1 MINVSKLY
9 CGLGGQSD
17 DLRYR
22 KDRVVGPVIA
32 YNCTRRCNLRCRH
45 CYSASDAGCGE
56 HEMSTDQAKR
66 FLAQIKEA
74 QVPVCLFSG
83 GEPMLRQDLF
93 ELLAEA
99 QWIGLPTVIS
109 TNGTRI
115 DADTAQRLHELAL
128 RYIGI
133 SLDGQ
138 EPFHDK
144 FRQVQGSFRAALTG
158 IENCR
163 QAGLRTGLRF
173 TVTQANADQVPAVF
187 DIARDTGIRR
197 ICFYHLVRSG
207 RAAQLHEPGP
217 DREQT
222 RQVLDT
228 ILDKTRAWVERDLVE
243 EVLTVGNHADG
254 PYLLLRMK
262 RERHPGFEQARD
274 LLLANGGNRVGDKIA
289 CVAWDGTVYPD
300 QFWRNYPLGNV
311 TERPFGEIWS
321 NMTDPVLRRLRAKD
335 AFADP
340 RCLKC
345 QWFRLCKG
353 NYRFLDSDPSDAHWR
368 NEPACY
374 LMDEE
379 IGTSGTLRM
388 CATRASGGTPKLV

>member
-22 KDRVVGPVIA
+22 KGRDVGPVVA
-32 YNCTRRCNLRCRH
+32 YNCTKRCNLRCRH
-45 CYSASDAGCGE
+45 CYSVSDGGVAE
-56 HEMSTDQAKR
+56 REMTTDQAKG
-66 FLAQIKEA
+66 FLAQLRDA
-74 QVPVCLFSG
+74 GAPVCLFSG
-83 GEPMLRQDLF
+83 GEPLLRPDLF

-99 QWIGLPTVIS
+99 KRIGLPTVIS
-109 TNGTRI
+109 TNGTQI
-115 DADTAQRLHELAL
+115 DADITRRLHDLSL
-128 RYIGI
+128 RYVGI

-138 EPFHDK
+138 EPFHDR
-144 FRQVQGSFRAALTG
+144 FRQVQGSFQAALNG

-173 TVTQANADQVPAVF
+173 TITQANVDQVEAVF
-187 DIARDTGIRR
+187 DIARQIGVRR

-207 RAAQLHEPGP
+207 RAAQLQEQGPGR
-217 DREQT
+217 DRT

-228 ILDKTRAWVERDLVE
+228 IIDRTREAVERDLVE

-254 PYLLLRMK
+254 PYLLLRMQ
-262 RERHPGFEQARD
+262 REKHPGFEQARD
-274 LLLANGGNRVGDKIA
+274 WLEANGGNRVGDKIA

-311 TERPFGEIWS
+311 TERSFKEIWS
-321 NMTDPVLRRLRAKD
+321 NTTDPVLAKLRNKD
-335 AFADP
+335 VFADP

-345 QWFRLCKG
+345 RWFRLCKG
-353 NYRFLDSDPSDAHWR
+353 NYRFLDADASDASWR

-374 LMDEE
+374 LTDEE
-379 IGTSGTLRM
+379 TGFT
-388 CATRASGGTPKLV
+388 ADK

>member
-1 MINVSKLY
+1 MINISKLY

-22 KDRVVGPVIA
+22 KDRDVGPVIA
-32 YNCTRRCNLRCRH
+32 YNCTKRCNLRCRH
-45 CYSASDAGCGE
+45 CYSASDSGCADR
-56 HEMSTDQAKR
+56 EMTTEQAVQ
-66 FLAQIKEA
+66 FLAQLKDA
-74 QVPVCLFSG
+74 NAPVCLFSG
-83 GEPMLRQDLF
+83 GEPLLRTDLF
-93 ELLAEA
+93 ELLGEA
-99 QWIGLPTVIS
+99 QRIGMPTVIS
-109 TNGTRI
+109 TNGTQI
-115 DADTAQRLHELAL
+115 DADKARRFRELAL
-128 RYIGI
+128 RYVGI

-138 EPFHDK
+138 EPFHDT
-144 FRQVQGSFRAALTG
+144 FRQVKGSFRAALTG

-173 TVTQANADQVPAVF
+173 TVTGANADQVPAVF
-187 DIARDTGIRR
+187 DIARDIGVRR

-207 RAAQLHEPGP
+207 RAVQMQEQGPGR
-217 DREQT
+217 DQT

-228 ILDKTRAWVERDLVE
+228 IIDRTREAVERDLVE

-254 PYLLLRMK
+254 PYLLLRMQ
-262 RERHPGFEQARD
+262 RENHPGFEKAKE

-311 TERPFGEIWS
+311 TERPFKEIWS
-321 NMTDPVLRRLRAKD
+321 NTAEPVLAKLRNKD
-335 AFADP
+335 TFADS

-353 NYRFLDSDPSDAHWR
+353 NYRFLDSDPSDAQWR

-374 LMDEE
+374 LTDEE
-379 IGTSGTLRM
+379 IGVSHALAVPQS
-388 CATRASGGTPKLV
+388 C

>member
-22 KDRVVGPVIA
+22 KGRVVGPVVA

-56 HEMSTDQAKR
+56 HEMTTDQAKQ
-66 FLAQIKEA
+66 FLAQLKDA
-74 QVPVCLFSG
+74 RAPVCLFSG
-83 GEPMLRQDLF
+83 GEPLLRPDLF
-93 ELLAEA
+93 DLLAEA
-99 QWIGLPTVIS
+99 QRIGLPTVIS
-109 TNGTRI
+109 TNGTQI
-115 DADTAQRLHELAL
+115 DASTAQRLHDLAL
-128 RYIGI
+128 RYVGV

-138 EPFHDK
+138 EPVHDR

-163 QAGLRTGLRF
+163 RAGLRTGLRF
-173 TVTQANADQVPAVF
+173 TVTEANADQVPAVF

-207 RAAQLHEPGP
+207 RAAQLHERGP
-217 DREQT
+217 DRQRT

-228 ILDKTRAWVERDLVE
+228 IIDRTREAVERDLVE

-254 PYLLLRMK
+254 PYLLLRMQ
-262 RERHPGFEQARD
+262 REGHSGFEPARD

-311 TERPFGEIWS
+311 TERPFREIWS
-321 NMTDPVLRRLRAKD
+321 NTADPVLHRLRDKD
-335 AFADP
+335 TFADP
-340 RCLKC
+340 RCLSC
-345 QWFRLCKG
+345 QWFKLCKG
-353 NYRFLDSDPSDAHWR
+353 NYRFLDSDPADAHWR

-374 LMDEE
+374 LTDEE
-379 IGTSGTLRM
+379 ISASR
-388 CATRASGGTPKLV
+388 TRPVPAAR